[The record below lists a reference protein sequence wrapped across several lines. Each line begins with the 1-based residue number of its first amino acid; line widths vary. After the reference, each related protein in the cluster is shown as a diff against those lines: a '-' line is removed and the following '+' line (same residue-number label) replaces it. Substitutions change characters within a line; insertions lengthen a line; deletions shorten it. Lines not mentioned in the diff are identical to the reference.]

1 MQWFVVAFH
10 DKRADC
16 GSSMRDFAERSALY
30 SGMWAEWVV
39 WIWRW
44 RRRSKKRSCI
54 FFFFRIG
61 MGGRWRVAVVGMKSF
76 SETDEK
82 G

>member
-1 MQWFVVAFH
+1 MLCILG
-10 DKRADC
+10 C
-16 GSSMRDFAERSALY
+16 GL
-30 SGMWAEWVV
+30 SGLCGFGGGGGGA
-39 WIWRW
+39 
-44 RRRSKKRSCI
+44 RRGAA

>member
-1 MQWFVVAFH
+1 M
-10 DKRADC
+10 C
-16 GSSMRDFAERSALY
+16 GFGGGGGGGGA
-30 SGMWAEWVV
+30 
-39 WIWRW
+39 
-44 RRRSKKRSCI
+44 RRGAA
-54 FFFFRIG
+54 FFFIRIG

>member
-1 MQWFVVAFH
+1 MEEEEEEEQKEELH
-10 DKRADC
+10 
-16 GSSMRDFAERSALY
+16 
-30 SGMWAEWVV
+30 
-39 WIWRW
+39 
-44 RRRSKKRSCI
+44 

>member
-1 MQWFVVAFH
+1 MLCILG
-10 DKRADC
+10 C
-16 GSSMRDFAERSALY
+16 GLSELCGFGGGGGGGGGGA
-30 SGMWAEWVV
+30 
-39 WIWRW
+39 
-44 RRRSKKRSCI
+44 RRGAA

-61 MGGRWRVAVVGMKSF
+61 MGVRWRVAVVGMKSF